1 MKSRG
6 LLPLALLA
14 TLLLATLGNAQAGEP
29 DKASMQTY
37 NELLEM
43 SLKEKKGLMFYVNG
57 QAIGGAV
64 TKIGDDGFIEV
75 RNQQY
80 GRIIIRLEQ
89 VDALAA
95 N

>member
-1 MKSRG
+1 MNRYA

-14 TLLLATLGNAQAGEP
+14 ALQLAPLDNALAGDR
-29 DKASMQTY
+29 DKASLQAY
-37 NELLEM
+37 RELLEM
-43 SLKEKKGLMFYVNG
+43 SLKENKGLMFYVNG

-64 TKIGDDGFIEV
+64 TKISEDGFIEV

-80 GRIIIRLEQ
+80 GRIIIRLKQ
-89 VDALAA
+89 IDALAA

>member
-1 MKSRG
+1 MNTCR
-6 LLPLALLA
+6 LASIVVLVALQL
-14 TLLLATLGNAQAGEP
+14 TLLGNAHAGDHDQESL
-29 DKASMQTY
+29 KAYQ
-37 NELLEM
+37 ELLEM

-64 TKIGDDGFIEV
+64 TKIEDGFVEV

-80 GRIIIRLEQ
+80 DRIIIRLRQ
-89 VDALAA
+89 IDAMAA

>member
-1 MKSRG
+1 MKSYG

-14 TLLLATLGNAQAGEP
+14 TLQLATLGNVQAGEP
-29 DKASMQTY
+29 DQRSMQAY

-64 TKIGDDGFIEV
+64 TRIGDDGFIEV

-80 GRIIIRLEQ
+80 GRILIRLEQ

>member
-1 MKSRG
+1 MNSYK
-6 LLPLALLA
+6 LALILVLA
-14 TLLLATLGNAQAGEP
+14 ALQLTVLGNAQADDS
-29 DKASMQTY
+29 DKASLQAY
-37 NELLEM
+37 QELLEM

-64 TKIGDDGFIEV
+64 SKIGDNGFIEV

-80 GRIIIRLEQ
+80 GRIIIRLRQ
-89 VDALAA
+89 IDALAA